1 MLSLVVEL
9 HAKVSKLSRSDRE
22 RLGRML
28 LAIGGVFGSDPFL
41 VRGLFERAAAAIR
54 LVLADLNAKQV
65 GRLFRR
71 ARGQPV
77 EGYLVQHDGAELH
90 VNLWRVLGAA
100 AGQKAASMPD

>member
-1 MLSLVVEL
+1 
-9 HAKVSKLSRSDRE
+9 
-22 RLGRML
+22 
-28 LAIGGVFGSDPFL
+28 VFGSDPFL